1 MESRGKR
8 RVSTRG
14 KPRPQDDLEVTHLK
28 MESSAAGDK
37 GDHQKKTS
45 SAAGSDEEAVRH
57 SDKKVPLAT
66 PLKIPLPGMTSVSA
80 MAGAP
85 GIAGDPAA
93 DTPFTETTGLI
104 RLRNKIQAE
113 LDKSKTAY
121 HPLSLPVG
129 RGLSLREKITNYY
142 VVGGGLSLRQKTTDY
157 PVG

>member
-14 KPRPQDDLEVTHLK
+14 KPRPHDDLEVTHLK

-113 LDKSKTAY
+113 LDKETRVKAEVSPGLAQLRNTPGKNSKGY
-121 HPLSLPVG
+121 
-129 RGLSLREKITNYY
+129 
-142 VVGGGLSLRQKTTDY
+142 
-157 PVG
+157 